1 MQQFVVSS
9 WRTAGLS
16 AMLLIPVAHATEPPA
31 QDDLATQLKV
41 LKEQLASQRQLL
53 EQLSRQ
59 VQAQRAVAVTDGVAA
74 TSAEQLDAQRGAG
87 NVEPQEAAD
96 AHVDPDASDLPV
108 VPVARALQDLPT
120 RQASAAVPPR
130 RAVGRPPTP
139 RRPPAGGGA
148 AVRAARCADAARQAR
163 ARAIVAVQLFVE
175 QPRCAGR
182 LHRHPRPA
190 HRPGRRTRSQAQHG
204 HCGARRAVRTEQPAR
219 G

>member
-1 MQQFVVSS
+1 
-9 WRTAGLS
+9 
-16 AMLLIPVAHATEPPA
+16 MLLIPVAHATEPPA

-130 RAVGRPPTP
+130 RAVGRTVGVVHLG
-139 RRPPAGGGA
+139 RDPAPLGDGEALLEGPGTHVSGSRSRHA
-148 AVRAARCADAARQAR
+148 GDAS
-163 ARAIVAVQLFVE
+163 
-175 QPRCAGR
+175 GD
-182 LHRHPRPA
+182 
-190 HRPGRRTRSQAQHG
+190 SQ
-204 HCGARRAVRTEQPAR
+204 
-219 G
+219 